1 MTQLL
6 GIYLVDSILHRD
18 PWKSMYIE
26 YKFTKAR
33 KWKQGK
39 CLSMKWTW
47 WMKNSKMGNTYT
59 IQIYSAVK
67 KNYMFR
73 KIDETEKHQGRSP
86 NGPPPKK
93 KNTMLSLILDPSFWL
108 SIWATVGE
116 HVCVKHRKL
125 KRDQEERKDALKE
138 GEWQMWYECG
148 RGAELNA
155 VRDERREREKRMK
168 EKREESQPK
177 LAMHDQAIMRSDID
191 KLIKN
196 NCICMCV
203 WYACVHSHSYA
214 YWHKWLGM

>member
-1 MTQLL
+1 MSINEMNLMNEKLKNGEHIYNSNLFSCKEKLYVQKNRWNWKTSREVTQ
-6 GIYLVDSILHRD
+6 R
-18 PWKSMYIE
+18 
-26 YKFTKAR
+26 
-33 KWKQGK
+33 
-39 CLSMKWTW
+39 
-47 WMKNSKMGNTYT
+47 
-59 IQIYSAVK
+59 
-67 KNYMFR
+67 
-73 KIDETEKHQGRSP
+73 
-86 NGPPPKK
+86 PPPKK